1 MKGLFLEQQQS
12 NIKTTV
18 HNKRI
23 FMTWK
28 IKQDCFALQATQMC
42 TVRFKLH
49 KRAQYTSSY
58 TNVHST
64 LQATQMCT
72 VHFKLHK
79 CAVTWSYTN
88 VHSTLQAT
96 QMCTVHFKLHKCAQH
111 TSRYTNVHSTL
122 QATQMCTVHL
132 QLPLSCPILMTL
144 DHTSVCK
151 DQRVC
156 Q

>member
-49 KRAQYTSSY
+49 KCAQYTSSYTNVHSHLKLHKCTQYTSSY

-79 CAVTWSYTN
+79 CAQYTCNYLYLVPYWWLWIILLYVRIN
-88 VHSTLQAT
+88 VCVSRDTCCHFCQ
-96 QMCTVHFKLHKCAQH
+96 TVLALHWTTH
-111 TSRYTNVHSTL
+111 
-122 QATQMCTVHL
+122 
-132 QLPLSCPILMTL
+132 I
-144 DHTSVCK
+144 
-151 DQRVC
+151 
-156 Q
+156 